1 MSLLF
6 KGGSRLSELLIDTDK
21 DMVGFGLTNLKEV
34 AAGMGVGDIIFHD
47 GTEIQKLS
55 PGPLSSALVT
65 RGLGHDPFYGWV
77 A

>member
-21 DMVGFGLTNLKEV
+21 DMGGFGLTNIKEV
-34 AAGMGVGDIIFHD
+34 AAGMAVGDTIFRD
-47 GTEIQKLS
+47 GTGIQKLS

-65 RGLGHDPFYGWV
+65 RGPGHDPFYGWV

>member
-6 KGGSRLSELLIDTDK
+6 KGVSRLSELEIDDDK
-21 DMVGFGLTNLKEV
+21 NMDSFGLINLKEV
-34 AAGMGVGDIIFHD
+34 VAGMGVGDIIFHD

-65 RGLGHDPFYGWV
+65 RGLGHEPYYGWV

>member
-21 DMVGFGLTNLKEV
+21 NMGGFGLTNLKEV
-34 AAGMGVGDIIFHD
+34 VAGMGVGDIIFHD
-47 GTEIQKLS
+47 GTGIQKLS
-55 PGPLSSALVT
+55 PGPLNSALVT
-65 RGLGHDPFYGWV
+65 RGPGHDPFYGWV

>member
-6 KGGSRLSELLIDTDK
+6 KGVSRLSELEIDTDK
-21 DMVGFGLTNLKEV
+21 DMGGFGLINLKEV
-34 AAGMGVGDIIFHD
+34 VAGMGVGDIIFHD

-65 RGLGHDPFYGWV
+65 RDPGHEPYYGWV